1 MRKFAIVA
9 LTALALCAGA
19 IEATAQTG
27 HASWY
32 GFEMCRKG
40 MSCRTANGEH
50 FRPNGLTAA
59 HRTLKFGTRVK
70 VTNLKNGRSVTV
82 RINDRGPFVKG
93 RMIDLSHG
101 AAKAIGM
108 GGTGLVKMT
117 IVK

>member
-1 MRKFAIVA
+1 MFRLAIVA
-9 LTALALCAGA
+9 LTALTLLVGA
-19 IEATAQTG
+19 SHAEAQTG

-32 GFEMCRKG
+32 GSEMCRKG
-40 MSCRTANGEH
+40 MSCRTANGER
-50 FRPNGLTAA
+50 FRPSGISAA

-70 VTNLKNGRSVTV
+70 VTNLKNGKSVTV